1 MLKWMTLLNRQACEV
16 FSQFTVH
23 ACTDITGFGLLGH
36 VCEMAEGSKKVI
48 HIYEDQ
54 IPFLPKTEE
63 MAAMGILP
71 SGVYQNQEY
80 LKSKVRFSSTVSQWK
95 RDALMDPQTS
105 GGLLAAI
112 PAEEK
117 DACLKAMA
125 EKGCFA
131 RVVGKITG
139 ELDTVLTEVR

>member
-1 MLKWMTLLNRQACEV
+1 M
-16 FSQFTVH
+16 
-23 ACTDITGFGLLGH
+23 
-36 VCEMAEGSKKVI
+36 I

-117 DACLKAMA
+117 DACLNAMA

-131 RVVGKITG
+131 RVVGNITG